1 MSADQ
6 RGGRL
11 AAIVATFAFASFI
24 AACLSVLAT
33 AAIEWP
39 RKFIASTAGYLP
51 GGDVADTN
59 NRLAIFLT
67 EYRIRDEIR
76 WYPLEPVSQI
86 TFDYGFWS
94 PPAWTLPGSLGPERV
109 SELPAYGL
117 QVRAGWPFRAFIG
130 EPGERRPHRTQIP
143 GPRDAAIIGPFT
155 IPTKPLW
162 SGLIANLAIHTAAW
176 VVVLPII
183 WFVVLPITTWPYRT
197 ARRRILRHRR
207 KDNGLCMNCGYDV
220 YDQPS
225 GSKCPE
231 CGEARW

>member
-1 MSADQ
+1 VNADR

-11 AAIVATFAFASFI
+11 TTIVATFAFASFFT
-24 AACLSVLAT
+24 ACLSVLAT

-39 RKFIASTAGYLP
+39 RKFIAQRSGTVP
-51 GGDVADTN
+51 GSDRNTMM
-59 NRLAIFLT
+59 FLI
-67 EYRIRDEIR
+67 EYQLRDEFR
-76 WYPLEPVSQI
+76 WTPSG
-86 TFDYGFWS
+86 DKFWVVYRRLQEW
-94 PPAWTLPGSLGPERV
+94 PPPEWTIPGSLGPERIA
-109 SELPAYGL
+109 ELPEAGF

-130 EPGERRPHRTQIP
+130 EPGVSEPHRHPVP

-162 SGLIANLAIHTAAW
+162 GGLFANLAIHSAAW
-176 VVVLPII
+176 VVLLPIL
-183 WFVVLPITTWPYRT
+183 WFVALPITMWPFR
-197 ARRRILRHRR
+197 AVSQRIVRHRR

>member
-39 RKFIASTAGYLP
+39 RKFTTERSGTLP
-51 GGDVADTN
+51 GSNKNTMM
-59 NRLAIFLT
+59 FLI
-67 EYRIRDEIR
+67 EYHLRDEFH
-76 WYPLEPVSQI
+76 WNPSG
-86 TFDYGFWS
+86 DKFWVVYRS
-94 PPAWTLPGSLGPERV
+94 LQEWPPPEWTLPGSLGPARIA
-109 SELPAYGL
+109 ELPEAGF

-143 GPRDAAIIGPFT
+143 GPRDAAIIGPFS

-162 SGLIANLAIHTAAW
+162 GGLIANLAIHTAAW
-176 VVVLPII
+176 FVVLPSL
-183 WFVVLPITTWPYRT
+183 WFVVLPITAWPYRT
-197 ARRRILRHRR
+197 ARRAIIRHRR